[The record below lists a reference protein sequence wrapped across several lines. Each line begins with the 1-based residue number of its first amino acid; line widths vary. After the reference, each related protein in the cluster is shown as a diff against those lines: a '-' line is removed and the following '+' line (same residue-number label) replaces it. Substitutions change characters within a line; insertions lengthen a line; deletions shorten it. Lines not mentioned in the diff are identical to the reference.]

1 MIVLKL
7 EKVKQTIS
15 SFNPRPSLSSITT
28 EDRKQFQRLNIV
40 SKNRTVSFSLEFNWY
55 EKRVSFLKRCK
66 LRDNDIDQS

>member
-40 SKNRTVSFSLEFNWY
+40 SKNRTVSFFLEFNWY
-55 EKRVSFLKRCK
+55 EKRVGFLKRCK
-66 LRDNDIDQS
+66 LRDNDQS